1 MDRNRKTMIF
11 GLGLIVFIGVL
22 YFIFLSAPQGPNP
35 QPFVSNITVVNSNGS
50 NINGVYVINGVVE
63 NKNPF
68 SVTVVN
74 LNATG
79 FNTNSSSVTTGSGFT
94 TQSPIPAGGT
104 SNFSISLYDPN
115 RVVTTYNVRVVDA
128 SK

>member
-1 MDRNRKTMIF
+1 MDRNRKNLIF
-11 GLGLIVFIGVL
+11 GVGLIVLISVL

-50 NINGVYVINGVVE
+50 NINGVYVLNGVVE

-68 SVTVVN
+68 SITVVN

-79 FNTNSSSVTTGSGFT
+79 FNVNGSAVTTGSGFT

-104 SNFSISLYDPN
+104 SNFSLSLYDPN